1 MHTIST
7 SRSFRHCLPAQTA
20 RTRALMRSQLLDHTL
35 DHTHR
40 DWLLTALTL
49 PEDLDSNTLDSVNG
63 THDG

>member
-1 MHTIST
+1 
-7 SRSFRHCLPAQTA
+7 
-20 RTRALMRSQLLDHTL
+20 MRSQLLDHTL